1 MTLKCSVF
9 IATSLDGFIAK
20 ADGDIQWLVTIPA
33 PDAKEDYGFQAFFDS
48 VDVLA
53 MGRKTYEAAL
63 TFAEWPY
70 AGKRVIVL
78 SHRMPEVPE
87 RLIGQ
92 VEFMAGTPSELVH
105 TLEGEGIK
113 HAYIDGGKT
122 IHGFLSAGLIN
133 EMTITTIPIL
143 LGEGI
148 PLFGYLKRE
157 IKLDLLDSKWFA
169 NGFVKN
175 RYRVLGER

>member
-20 ADGDIQWLVTIPA
+20 TDGDIQWLVTIPA
-33 PDAKEDYGFQAFFDS
+33 PEADEDYGFQAFFNS
-48 VDVLA
+48 VDVLV

-70 AGKRVIVL
+70 DGKRVIVL
-78 SHRMPEVPE
+78 SHGEPLVPE
-87 RLIGQ
+87 HLIGQ
-92 VEFMAGTPSELVH
+92 VEFMAGTPLEVAQN
-105 TLEGEGIK
+105 LEGEGIK

-122 IHGFLSAGLIN
+122 IQGFLEAGLIN

-148 PLFGYLKRE
+148 PLFGHLTRE
-157 IKLDLLDSKWFA
+157 IKLELLDSKWYA

-175 RYRVLGER
+175 HYRVLGE

>member
-20 ADGDIQWLVTIPA
+20 TDGDIQWLVSIPA
-33 PDAKEDYGFQAFFDS
+33 PDPQEDYGFQTFFDS
-48 VDVLA
+48 IDALV

-63 TFAEWPY
+63 NFADWPY
-70 AGKRVIVL
+70 TGKRVIVL
-78 SHRMPEVPE
+78 SHGSPPVPE

-92 VEFMAGTPSELVH
+92 VEFMAGTPLVLAQN
-105 TLEGEGIK
+105 LEVEGIK
-113 HAYIDGGKT
+113 HAYVDGGKT
-122 IHGFLSAGLIN
+122 IQGFLAAGLID

-148 PLFGYLKRE
+148 PLFGHLTKE
-157 IKLDLLDSKWFA
+157 IQLELLDSKRYA

-175 RYRVLGER
+175 HYRVLGEG

>member
-33 PDAKEDYGFQAFFDS
+33 PDTEEDYGFQAFFDS
-48 VDVLA
+48 VDALV
-53 MGRKTYEAAL
+53 MGRKTYEVAL

-78 SHRMPEVPE
+78 SHGEPPVPE

-105 TLEGEGIK
+105 KLEGEGIK

-122 IHGFLSAGLIN
+122 IQGFLSAGLIN